1 MLNELHIRNFAII
14 ENLRLVL
21 KPGFVVF
28 TGETGAGKSIIIDA
42 VEMLLG
48 GRADSTF
55 VRAGSDVALID
66 GLFDLELSSRE
77 SVNRILDREGLL
89 DDPAQVL
96 IGREIRREGRNICR
110 VNGRVVT
117 LNLLS
122 EIGELLVDVHGQSEH
137 LSLLRVR
144 EHILLLDRYAKDDEV
159 LQAYQVQYQALR
171 EVRQQFE
178 QLRQQEQD
186 SARKIDFLT
195 FQINE
200 VESANLQSGEDET
213 LLEER
218 SRLAN
223 AEQLARSTEEALNAL
238 DGQLESQDSAADLL
252 GRVVESTSGLA
263 KIDVSMADAQS
274 QAQAIAEQVS
284 ELVRR
289 LRLYREEILFT
300 PKRLDE
306 VEDRLNMITMLK
318 RKYGGSI
325 ESVLNQTQ
333 KAREELENITHAEER
348 LKELAEAEEKLLQHL
363 GEHGATLT
371 QVRQEAGDHLAKA
384 IEHELAD
391 LNMKGANFG
400 VAQHWD
406 DDPDGAPVG
415 DRRVAIGPTGL
426 DHIEFLVAPNPGEG
440 LKPLAKTASG
450 GETSRLMLGLKGVL
464 AQADRTPTL
473 IFDEIDQGIGGRVGA
488 VIGGKLWKLTP
499 EHQVLCITHL
509 PQLASFGDQHIKVEK
524 QVKGERTITLTHSL
538 SESERITEMASML
551 GGVTQANIESATE
564 LLLTASAEK
573 SETQQDEA
581 LAGIPDAPGPS
592 RS

>member
-1 MLNELHIRNFAII
+1 MLNELHIRDFAII
-14 ENLRLVL
+14 EDLRLTIN
-21 KPGFVVF
+21 PGFVVF

-55 VRAGSDVALID
+55 VRTGSDIALIE
-66 GLFDLELSSRE
+66 GLFDLEPSTQGP
-77 SVNRILDREGLL
+77 VNLILDQEGLL
-89 DDPAQVL
+89 DDPEQLL

-144 EHILLLDRYAKDDEV
+144 EHISLLDRYANDNDI
-159 LQAYQVQYQALR
+159 LQSYKEQYQTLG
-171 EVRQQFE
+171 EVRQQLG
-178 QLRQQEQD
+178 QLRKQEQD
-186 SARKIDFLT
+186 SARKIEFLT

-200 VESANLQSGEDET
+200 VDSANLQPGEDEG

-223 AEQLARSTEEALNAL
+223 AEQLARQTEEAITAL
-238 DGQLESQDSAADLL
+238 DGQIEGRESATDLL
-252 GRVVESTSGLA
+252 GRVAHSTSGLA
-263 KIDVSMADAQS
+263 KIDQSMADAQS
-274 QAQAIAEQVS
+274 QAQAIIEQVN

-289 LRLYREEILFT
+289 LRIYREDILFN
-300 PKRLDE
+300 PQRLNE
-306 VEDRLNMITMLK
+306 VEERLNMITTLK
-318 RKYGGSI
+318 HKYGGSI
-325 ESVLNQTQ
+325 EAVLSQAETA
-333 KAREELENITHAEER
+333 KEELENITHAEER
-348 LKELAEAEEKLLQHL
+348 LKELAGEEDDLLHRLGKL
-363 GEHGATLT
+363 GEQLT
-371 QVRQEAGDHLAKA
+371 KIRQDAGELLAKA

-400 VAQHWD
+400 LDQRWD
-406 DDPDGAPVG
+406 DDPGGVPVG
-415 DRRVAIGPTGL
+415 DRHVALGPTGL
-426 DHIEFLVAPNPGEG
+426 DRIEFLVAPNPGEG
-440 LKPLAKTASG
+440 LKPLAKIASG

-488 VIGGKLWKLTP
+488 VIGEKLWKLTP
-499 EHQVLCITHL
+499 KHQVLCITHL

-524 QVKGERTITLTHSL
+524 KVKGERTITLTHSL
-538 SESERITEMASML
+538 DDSERITEMASML
-551 GGVTQANIESATE
+551 GGVTQANLESATE
-564 LLLTASAEK
+564 LLYTASADK
-573 SETQQDEA
+573 IEA
-581 LAGIPDAPGPS
+581 QTGEVT
-592 RS
+592 REQ

>member
-1 MLNELHIRNFAII
+1 MLNELHIRDFAII
-14 ENLRLVL
+14 EDLRLTL

-55 VRAGSDVALID
+55 VRTGSDIALIE
-66 GLFDLELSSRE
+66 GLFFLEPSTQGP
-77 SVNRILDREGLL
+77 VNRILDREGLL
-89 DDPAQVL
+89 DDPEQL
-96 IGREIRREGRNICR
+96 LLGREIRREGRNICR

-117 LNLLS
+117 LSLLS

-144 EHILLLDRYAKDDEV
+144 EHILLLDRYANDDDI
-159 LQAYQVQYQALR
+159 LQLYKEQYQTLG
-171 EVRQQFE
+171 EVRRQLE
-178 QLRQQEQD
+178 QLRKQEQD
-186 SARKIDFLT
+186 SARKLDYLT

-200 VESANLQSGEDET
+200 VESAILKPGEDET

-223 AEQLARSTEEALNAL
+223 AEQLARQTEEAITAL
-238 DGQLESQDSAADLL
+238 DGQLESQESAADLL
-252 GRVVESTSGLA
+252 GKVVHSTSGLA
-263 KIDVSMADAQS
+263 KIDQSMADAQS
-274 QAQAIAEQVS
+274 QAQAIIEQVS

-300 PKRLDE
+300 PHRLDE
-306 VEDRLNMITMLK
+306 VEERLNMITTLK

-325 ESVLNQTQ
+325 EAVLSQAET
-333 KAREELENITHAEER
+333 AREELENITHAEER
-348 LKELAEAEEKLLQHL
+348 LNELAEEEDDLLHRL
-363 GEHGATLT
+363 GQLGGQLT
-371 QVRQEAGDHLAKA
+371 QIRQDTGKRLAKA

-391 LNMKGANFG
+391 LHMKGANFG
-400 VAQHWD
+400 LAQHWD
-406 DDPDGAPVG
+406 DDPSGAPVG
-415 DRRVAIGPTGL
+415 DRVVALGPTGL

-440 LKPLAKTASG
+440 LKPLAKIASG

-473 IFDEIDQGIGGRVGA
+473 VFDEIDQGIGGRVGA
-488 VIGGKLWKLTP
+488 IVGEKLWNLTP
-499 EHQVLCITHL
+499 KHQVLCITHL

-538 SESERITEMASML
+538 SDSERITEMASML
-551 GGVTQANIESATE
+551 GGVTQANLESATE
-564 LLLTASAEK
+564 LLYTASADKVEDQTGGK
-573 SETQQDEA
+573 TKEQ
-581 LAGIPDAPGPS
+581 
-592 RS
+592 

>member
-1 MLNELHIRNFAII
+1 MLKELHIRDFAII
-14 ENLRLVL
+14 EDLRLTL

-55 VRAGSDVALID
+55 VRTGSDVALIE
-66 GLFDLELSSRE
+66 GLFNLEPATQKP
-77 SVNRILDREGLL
+77 VNRILDRESLL
-89 DDPAQVL
+89 DDPEQL
-96 IGREIRREGRNICR
+96 LLGREIRREGRNICR

-117 LNLLS
+117 LGLLS

-144 EHILLLDRYAKDDEV
+144 EHILLLDRYTDDDDI
-159 LQAYQVQYQALR
+159 LQLYKEQYQILG
-171 EVRQQFE
+171 EVRRQLE
-178 QLRQQEQD
+178 QLRKQEQD
-186 SARKIDFLT
+186 SARKIDYLT

-200 VESANLQSGEDET
+200 VESATLKLGEDGT

-223 AEQLARSTEEALNAL
+223 AEQLARQTEEAITAL
-238 DGQLESQDSAADLL
+238 DGHLEGQESAADLL
-252 GRVVESTSGLA
+252 GKVVHSTSGLA
-263 KIDVSMADAQS
+263 KIDQSMADAQS
-274 QAQAIAEQVS
+274 QAQAITEQVS

-300 PKRLDE
+300 PHRLDE
-306 VEDRLNMITMLK
+306 VEERLNMITNLK

-325 ESVLNQTQ
+325 DAVLSQAES
-333 KAREELENITHAEER
+333 AREELENITHAEER
-348 LKELAEAEEKLLQHL
+348 LNELTGEENDLLHRL
-363 GEHGATLT
+363 GQLGKQLT
-371 QVRQEAGDHLAKA
+371 HIRQAAGKHLAKA
-384 IEHELAD
+384 IEHELVD
-391 LNMKGANFG
+391 LHMKGANFG
-400 VAQHWD
+400 LAQHWV
-406 DDPDGAPVG
+406 DDPDGAPIG
-415 DRRVAIGPTGL
+415 DRVVALSPTGL

-440 LKPLAKTASG
+440 LKPLAKIASG

-473 IFDEIDQGIGGRVGA
+473 VFDEIDQGIGGRVGA
-488 VIGGKLWKLTP
+488 IVGEKLWNLTP

-524 QVKGERTITLTHSL
+524 QLKGERTITLTRSL
-538 SESERITEMASML
+538 SDSERITEMASML
-551 GGVTQANIESATE
+551 GGVTQANLESATE
-564 LLLTASAEK
+564 LLYTANTDKAKDQTGEVRK
-573 SETQQDEA
+573 EQ
-581 LAGIPDAPGPS
+581 
-592 RS
+592 